1 MRGWAEETIRTGRR
15 KLRRP
20 AGVALAILL
29 FLLLTVSPSRALC
42 QLRLLTFS
50 NVPDQTTL
58 EVRPYV
64 AVSIVGE
71 FWTNE
76 CFDTLGG
83 GGACSGPGNERPIEN
98 IDVSLVREGTTD
110 SVVVAEGISADGEDQ
125 SWFLTFRVPDL
136 QPGKYLINAVEHGST
151 EGGSHQLFLRVSDDA
166 PEWPTEPIS
175 RG

>member
-29 FLLLTVSPSRALC
+29 FLLLTVSPSRATCLTMM
-42 QLRLLTFS
+42 LTFS

-58 EVRPYV
+58 EVRPHV

-71 FWTNE
+71 FWTND
-76 CFDTLGG
+76 CFDTGGG
-83 GGACSGPGNERPIEN
+83 GGACYGPGNERPMKN
-98 IDVSLVREGTTD
+98 IDVTLVREGTTD
-110 SVVVAEGISADGEDQ
+110 SVVVAEGISAHGEDE

-136 QPGKYLINAVEHGST
+136 QPGKYLIHAVEHGST
-151 EGGSHQLFLRVSDDA
+151 GGGGQQLFLRVSDDA
-166 PEWPTEPIS
+166 PEWPT
-175 RG
+175 